1 MTEKKKL
8 IIPGSHCPCSINVNQ
23 WIFYVIEAVSGI
35 NIKSEVLMTCI
46 CIKSHI

>member
-46 CIKSHI
+46 CIKSGI